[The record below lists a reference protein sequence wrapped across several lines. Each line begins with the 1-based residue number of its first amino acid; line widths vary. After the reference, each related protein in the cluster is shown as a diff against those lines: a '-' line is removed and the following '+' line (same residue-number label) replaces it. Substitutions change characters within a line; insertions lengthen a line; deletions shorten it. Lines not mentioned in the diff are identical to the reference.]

1 MRKAREQ
8 FGLQDV
14 AEIIVGAII
23 LAFPIAITEEVWTL
37 SEELSVGRTLWIS
50 LSSIAFI
57 SCFGYYLYYR
67 SSLRENWRDFL
78 MRTSAIYFITLLVC
92 AIILASIGKLHLFT
106 EPVVAIKRTIVVAFA
121 ASFAATVVDS
131 LR

>member
-1 MRKAREQ
+1 MKKASEQ

-14 AEIIVGAII
+14 AEIIVGGVI
-23 LAFPIAITEEVWTL
+23 LGFPIAITEDVWTL
-37 SEELSVGRTLWIS
+37 SRELPLGRILWIS

-57 SCFGYYLYYR
+57 SLFGYYLYYR
-67 SSLRENWRDFL
+67 SSFRENWRDFL
-78 MRTSAIYFITLLVC
+78 KRISAIYFLTLLIS
-92 AIILASIGKLHLFT
+92 ALILASIDKLHLFT
-106 EPVVAIKRTIVVAFA
+106 EPVVAIKRTIIVAFA